1 MRKEWT
7 RRTHQSRPC
16 DFRYGQI
23 PLSEPPFGGCRER
36 EMVAHGQEF
45 ISMVLYVTGELS
57 EKKVVLRVSVEGT
70 RVFH

>member
-7 RRTHQSRPC
+7 RTHQSGPC

-23 PLSEPPFGGCRER
+23 PLSAPPFGGRRER

-45 ISMVLYVTGELS
+45 ISKALYVKGKLS
-57 EKKVVLRVSVEGT
+57 ELKVVLRMSVEGT
-70 RVFH
+70 RAFH